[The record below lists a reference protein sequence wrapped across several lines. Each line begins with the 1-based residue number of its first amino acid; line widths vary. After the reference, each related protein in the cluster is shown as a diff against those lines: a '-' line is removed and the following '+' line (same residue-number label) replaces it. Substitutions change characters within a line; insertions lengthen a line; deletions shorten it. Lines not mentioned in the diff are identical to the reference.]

1 MQQPVLGETG
11 AQRLPR
17 PAVPGSRFQPS
28 PDRQARGQKQDYLAY
43 MLPTTLVVPMIA
55 YGTRLEPVLALAL
68 TVAWG
73 IYAAIC
79 FVRGRKKAGGRD
91 DLGGEQSSA
100 GELIDEAR

>member
-1 MQQPVLGETG
+1 MPQPLLEETS
-11 AQRLPR
+11 AQRVPR
-17 PAVPGSRFQPS
+17 RPVPRSRFQPS

-68 TVAWG
+68 TVGWG

-79 FVRGRKKAGGRD
+79 LVRRRKKAGGTILVENKVR
-91 DLGGEQSSA
+91 QVS
-100 GELIDEAR
+100 